1 MSTGD
6 HATAAPAAIPRTVWA
21 LGIVSLLMD
30 MSSEIIHALLPLFL
44 TTTLGASVAM
54 VGLIDGIAEAT
65 AAVVK
70 VWSGWLSDVSGR
82 RKPLIL
88 LGYGLGALSKPL
100 FPLAHGPML
109 VLGARFVDRVGK
121 GLRGAPRDALIADA
135 APEGMAAR
143 AFGFHRAM
151 DHAGAVVG
159 PLIAAGLLGLGL
171 DMRTV
176 FLCAAIPGALALA
189 TTLAVPE
196 RAPEPASAVLPPLP
210 GPAGRLPPAFWRLL
224 GLLALFGLGN
234 SSDAFLLLRA
244 RELGVADALLP
255 ILWSA
260 FHVSKVGWS
269 FIGGALGDR
278 MKRQHAIIAGWLVYA
293 AVYLLLGLATAP
305 WHAWALFLTYG
316 AYFGLTEPVEKAL
329 VRDVVPADLR
339 GSAFGWYNF
348 TTGVMALP
356 ASLLIG
362 AIWQATSALPALAT
376 GAALALSASIGLA
389 LLSSAQPPSAPPA
402 STGRPSA

>member
-1 MSTGD
+1 MRRLPLTVVLLGLTSFFTDAGSEMIFPLLPVFLTTVLG
-6 HATAAPAAIPRTVWA
+6 ASPAF
-21 LGIVSLLMD
+21 LGIVEGAADLVASLLK
-30 MSSEIIHALLPLFL
+30 L
-44 TTTLGASVAM
+44 VA
-54 VGLIDGIAEAT
+54 GR
-65 AAVVK
+65 
-70 VWSGWLSDVSGR
+70 LSDRLGM
-82 RKPLIL
+82 RKPLIVG
-88 LGYGLGALSKPL
+88 GYGLAGVVRPL
-100 FPLAHGPML
+100 VAFASAPWHVL
-109 VLGARFVDRVGK
+109 VVRLTDRVGK
-121 GLRGAPRDALIADA
+121 GVRGAPRDALIADA

-176 FLCAAIPGALALA
+176 FLCAAIPGALALV
-189 TTLAVPE
+189 TTLVVPE
-196 RAPEPASAVLPPLP
+196 RAPEPAPVKVAAP

-269 FIGGALGDR
+269 FVGGALGDR

-293 AVYLLLGLATAP
+293 AVYLLLGLATEP

-329 VRDVVPADLR
+329 VRDVVPVELR

-348 TTGVMALP
+348 TNGVMALP

-376 GAALALSASIGLA
+376 GAALALAASIGLA
-389 LLSSAQPPSAPPA
+389 LLSRAQPPSAPPA
-402 STGRPSA
+402 SA

>member
-1 MSTGD
+1 MRRLPLTVVLLGLTSFFTDAGSEMIFPLLPVFLTTVLG
-6 HATAAPAAIPRTVWA
+6 ASPAF
-21 LGIVSLLMD
+21 LGIVEGAADLVASLLK
-30 MSSEIIHALLPLFL
+30 L
-44 TTTLGASVAM
+44 VA
-54 VGLIDGIAEAT
+54 GR
-65 AAVVK
+65 
-70 VWSGWLSDVSGR
+70 LSDRLGM
-82 RKPLIL
+82 RKPLIVG
-88 LGYGLGALSKPL
+88 GYGLAGVVRPL
-100 FPLAHGPML
+100 VSFAAAPWHVL
-109 VLGARFVDRVGK
+109 VVRLTDRVGK